1 MKLLKRLKVFSTV
14 SKSISTARQ
23 LLLSD
28 LGLLRGW
35 QCPGGL
41 HGNHNRL
48 AAPNLCHS
56 NVNRKDGARSQLK
69 GEQLIVANARL
80 QAKIYKILTLAQQ
93 RKIDKM
99 RTQTA
104 GLTKPPFLEW

>member
-56 NVNRKDGARSQLK
+56 NVNRKDGAGSQLDRKSTRLNSSHSQIPYAAFCLTKTTKARRSQ
-69 GEQLIVANARL
+69 
-80 QAKIYKILTLAQQ
+80 
-93 RKIDKM
+93 
-99 RTQTA
+99 
-104 GLTKPPFLEW
+104 